1 MQGLK
6 NTGKGL
12 EVEIEKMLQ
21 RNQKRFLK
29 QILSVF
35 QKAEQ
40 WSTLQSKLIKIQKR
54 PYRSQQSL
62 SRSVIPVI
70 LCNNYFQ
77 ICKTWFV
84 FHTL

>member
-35 QKAEQ
+35 
-40 WSTLQSKLIKIQKR
+40 
-54 PYRSQQSL
+54 
-62 SRSVIPVI
+62 
-70 LCNNYFQ
+70 
-77 ICKTWFV
+77 
-84 FHTL
+84 